1 MDFAT
6 LEFLQ
11 SDLGCFDINGQSTL
25 VIDHLH
31 ASNLSNGIG
40 TQKFKKNTRN
50 IKLDEKQVF
59 MGEGVETS
67 LFGQELKI

>member
-40 TQKFKKNTRN
+40 T
-50 IKLDEKQVF
+50 
-59 MGEGVETS
+59 
-67 LFGQELKI
+67 